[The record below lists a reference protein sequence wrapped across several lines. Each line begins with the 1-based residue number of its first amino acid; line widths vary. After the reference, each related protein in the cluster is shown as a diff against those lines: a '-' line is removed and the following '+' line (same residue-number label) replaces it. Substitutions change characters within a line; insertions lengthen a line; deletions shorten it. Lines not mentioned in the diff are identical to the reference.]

1 VLSIADAT
9 ALPLDGERRGFDRAV
24 EGYFSH
30 QW

>member
-1 VLSIADAT
+1 VLRIADAT
-9 ALPLDGERRGFDRAV
+9 TLLLDGERRGSDRAV